1 MANTF
6 KNKGAALTNSL
17 VTYYT
22 TPGSTTTIVLLAQ
35 LTNVDNTGA
44 QAGTVCWYDSS
55 ASAKYDLVKAVS
67 VPSNAAIGVIAGK
80 LVLEPGDYIQAS
92 STASSLLELSLS
104 VLEIT

>member
-6 KNKGAALTNSL
+6 KNTGAALTSSL

-35 LTNVDNTGA
+35 LTNVDNSGA

-55 ASAKYDLVKAVS
+55 AGTKYDLVKAVS
-67 VPSNAAIGVIAGK
+67 VPSNAAVGVIAGK
-80 LVLEPGDYIQAS
+80 LVLEAGDYIQAS

-104 VLEIT
+104 MLEIT

>member
-1 MANTF
+1 MPNTF
-6 KNKGAALTNSL
+6 KNSRGALTNSL

-22 TPGSTTTIVLLAQ
+22 TPASTTSIVLLAQ

-55 ASAKYDLVKAVS
+55 GTVKTDLVKAVS
-67 VPSNAAIGVIAGK
+67 VPSNAAVGVIAGK
-80 LVLEPGDYIQAS
+80 LVLETGDYIQAS

-104 VLEIT
+104 VLEIS

>member
-1 MANTF
+1 MPNTF
-6 KNKGAALTNSL
+6 KNARGALTNSL

-22 TPGSTTTIVLLAQ
+22 TPASTTSIVLLAQ

-55 ASAKYDLVKAVS
+55 GTVKTDLVKAVS
-67 VPSNAAIGVIAGK
+67 VPSNAAVGVIAGK
-80 LVLEPGDYIQAS
+80 LVLETGDYIQAS

-104 VLEIT
+104 VLENS

>member
-1 MANTF
+1 MPNTF
-6 KNKGAALTNSL
+6 KNARGALTNSL

-22 TPGSTTTIVLLAQ
+22 TPGSTTSIVLLAQ

-55 ASAKYDLVKAVS
+55 GSVKTDLVKAVS
-67 VPSNAAIGVIAGK
+67 VPSNAAVGVIAGK
-80 LVLEPGDYIQAS
+80 LVLEAGDYIQAS

-104 VLEIT
+104 VLEIS

>member
-22 TPGSTTTIVLLAQ
+22 APGGTTSIVLLAQ

-44 QAGTVCWYDSS
+44 QAGTV
-55 ASAKYDLVKAVS
+55 
-67 VPSNAAIGVIAGK
+67 
-80 LVLEPGDYIQAS
+80 
-92 STASSLLELSLS
+92 
-104 VLEIT
+104 

>member
-1 MANTF
+1 MPNTF
-6 KNKGAALTNSL
+6 KNARGALPNSL

-22 TPGSTTTIVLLAQ
+22 TPASTTSIVLLAQ

-55 ASAKYDLVKAVS
+55 GTVKTDLVKAVS
-67 VPSNAAIGVIAGK
+67 VPSNAAVGVIAGK
-80 LVLEPGDYIQAS
+80 LVLETGDYIQAS

-104 VLEIT
+104 VLEIS

>member
-1 MANTF
+1 MPNTF
-6 KNKGAALTNSL
+6 KNARGALTNSL

-22 TPGSTTTIVLLAQ
+22 TPASTTSIVLLAQ

-55 ASAKYDLVKAVS
+55 GTVKTDLVKAVS
-67 VPSNAAIGVIAGK
+67 VPSNAAVGVIAGK
-80 LVLEPGDYIQAS
+80 LVLETGDYIQAS

-104 VLEIT
+104 VLEIS